1 MKNNSIIICILLV
14 ILFVSC
20 KKSDDY
26 VVAEVYNNKLYFSEI
41 RGLLPDGLNEEDSAQ
56 MASNIIDD
64 WISRH
69 VILHEAEKVLSAKE
83 KNFDNDLAKF
93 RESLLINAYYQHITS
108 DSTRFSVTENEL
120 QSFIN
125 RYEPNDAIEREIVKL
140 NYVKLSKNSR
150 LLKPIKEI
158 MFDNLK
164 RNTQKA
170 KIEQLCGDSIE
181 YFIDDDT
188 WFYLDDLKQEL
199 PIDVL
204 NKDSFLSENNYLEKS
219 DNKFTY
225 IIVFLDY
232 KTRRAT
238 IQTEEEIQ
246 AAREMLIHQ
255 KKADYIEKKVSL
267 LCKKSLENKKII
279 R

>member
-14 ILFVSC
+14 TLFVSC

-26 VVAEVYNNKLYFSEI
+26 VVAEVYNNNLYFSEI
-41 RGLLPDGLNEEDSAQ
+41 CGLLPDGLNEEDSAQ

-93 RESLLINAYYQHITS
+93 KESLLINAYYQHITS
-108 DSTRFSVTENEL
+108 DSTRFSVTEKEL

-150 LLKPIKEI
+150 LLNPIKEI

-188 WFYLDDLKQEL
+188 WLYLDDLKQEL

-204 NKDSFLSENNYLEKS
+204 NKDSFISENNYLERS

-267 LCKKSLENKKII
+267 LYKKSLENKKII